1 MERNNI
7 IKNAS
12 IISISGNA
20 LLALAKIIVGLTSG
34 SLSVLGD
41 GLDSITDV
49 IISIITLAV
58 SIIIMHPPDKEHP
71 YGHFRAETIGTSIL
85 AFIIFFVGGQ
95 LGLSTIGKLLDHDH
109 IGMPGKTAI
118 YVTIASILGKTVLSL
133 SQYILGKR
141 AGSPL
146 ILANA
151 RNMLNDIVISGGVL
165 AGLAFVFI
173 YDLAI
178 IDRIVAIIIS
188 VWIMYTAVRIFAGTI
203 TEMMEGEVNMELYN
217 KIIEAVKAT
226 EGVSN
231 PHRIRI
237 RKIGFHHVVDMD
249 VEVDGDSS
257 VTEAHDRVVVLE
269 NKIRDSIQSLYDV
282 VIHMEPLGNFEKNEC
297 WGLREK
303 DYR

>member
-1 MERNNI
+1 M
-7 IKNAS
+7 
-12 IISISGNA
+12 
-20 LLALAKIIVGLTSG
+20 
-34 SLSVLGD
+34 
-41 GLDSITDV
+41 
-49 IISIITLAV
+49 IISIITLVV
-58 SIIIMHPPDKEHP
+58 SIIIMHPPDREHP

-95 LGLSTIGKLLDHDH
+95 LGLSTVEKLLSHDQ

-118 YVTIASILGKTVLSL
+118 YVTIASILGKSMLSL
-133 SQYILGKR
+133 SQYVLGRR

-146 ILANA
+146 ILANG
-151 RNMLNDIVISGGVL
+151 RNMLNDIIISAGVL
-165 AGLAFVFI
+165 VGLAFVFL

-178 IDRIVAIIIS
+178 IDRIVAILIS
-188 VWIMYTAVRIFAGTI
+188 IWIMYTAIRIFKSTI

-217 KIIEAVKAT
+217 KIIEAVKT
-226 EGVSN
+226 TDGVSN

-257 VTEAHDRVVVLE
+257 VSEAHERIKVLE
-269 NKIRDSIQSLYDV
+269 NRIRESIQSLYDI

-303 DYR
+303 DNY